1 MLAMRSSSEHAA
13 SRAGRTGSTT
23 LFSGAPPNSRMR
35 YQIRIKRLEHIVI
48 DPEAECALNEII
60 AHQGGN
66 DDDVRLVHEIERVHL
81 FEYGKAVHFRH
92 HHVEQQHVD
101 RLFAHDFQCACAVF
115 GNADQLQVVLSIQ
128 KRLQLFSHERVVICC
143 EYSDPIHRDSSF
155 FHHRGSRHDN
165 TKIHKQYDRIA
176 AEHPLCSPLNA
187 FILRQKFHLVN

>member
-13 SRAGRTGSTT
+13 SRAGADGQHDAVFRRAAQFADA
-23 LFSGAPPNSRMR
+23 LVN
-35 YQIRIKRLEHIVI
+35 QIRIKRLEHIVI

-66 DDDVRLVHEIERVHL
+66 DDDVRLVHEIERVHF

-115 GNADQLQVVLSIQ
+115 GNADQL
-128 KRLQLFSHERVVICC
+128 
-143 EYSDPIHRDSSF
+143 
-155 FHHRGSRHDN
+155 
-165 TKIHKQYDRIA
+165 
-176 AEHPLCSPLNA
+176 
-187 FILRQKFHLVN
+187 